1 MLLIIS
7 ESGLRVGERATN
19 LQQQI
24 NLCDLIDCS
33 EETVKFIKI
42 LKHLIYTGLI
52 SFYLFFAK
60 DKCLCSTY

>member
-24 NLCDLIDCS
+24 NLIDCS
-33 EETVKFIKI
+33 EETVKFMKI

-52 SFYLFFAK
+52 SLYLFFAE